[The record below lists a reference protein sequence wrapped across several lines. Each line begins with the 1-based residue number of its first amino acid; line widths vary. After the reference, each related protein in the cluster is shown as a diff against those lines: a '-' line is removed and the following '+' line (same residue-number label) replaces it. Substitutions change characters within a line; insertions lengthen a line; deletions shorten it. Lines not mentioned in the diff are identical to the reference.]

1 MKNLFFN
8 NRFILSLIIL
18 NSLTLFVGGFNIY
31 TNIINVLD
39 NIITCLFIIELS
51 FKLKEYGKGF
61 FKDNWNV
68 FDFILI
74 LLSLPTF
81 FSFMLGYELHDL
93 SFLLAFRVMRVFKS
107 FRFLRFIPNIDGL
120 IQGIMR
126 ALKSSV
132 VVLFG
137 FIIYLFIVGVL
148 SFYMFGNSSPEFFGN
163 PLMSLYSTFKIFTV
177 EGWMDIPESIT
188 SSYGEVK
195 AFLTYMYFIF
205 VVLSGGIMGVSL
217 VNSIFVD
224 AMLED
229 NNDELLKKVNDLE
242 KKIDILVNQKS

>member
-1 MKNLFFN
+1 M
-8 NRFILSLIIL
+8 
-18 NSLTLFVGGFNIY
+18 Y
-31 TNIINVLD
+31 TNEINILD
-39 NIITCLFIIELS
+39 NIITGIFIIEL
-51 FKLKEYGKGF
+51 FLKLKEYGKNF
-61 FKDNWNV
+61 FKDSWNV

-93 SFLLAFRVMRVFKS
+93 SFLLTFRVMRVFKT

-120 IQGIMR
+120 IQGITR

-137 FIIYLFIVGVL
+137 FMVYIFIVGVL
-148 SFYMFGNSSPEFFGN
+148 SFYMFGSTSPEYFGN
-163 PLMSLYSTFKIFTV
+163 PLISLYSTFKIFTV
-177 EGWMDIPESIT
+177 EGWMDIPETIT
-188 SSYGEVK
+188 SGYGEVR
-195 AFLTYMYFIF
+195 AFLTYLYFIF

-229 NNDELLKKVNDLE
+229 NNDELLEKVNGLE
-242 KKIDILVNQKS
+242 KKIDALLNQKN